1 MAACVLG
8 PGDHSRITRPSYAVY
23 RLARIDRAGA
33 LVEDVERGRVEVL
46 EPVAPH
52 VLDRI
57 CAGLEA
63 SPNTRETVIAFYREA
78 ERLRLTS

>member
-1 MAACVLG
+1 MADIQAEEASG
-8 PGDHSRITRPSYAVY
+8 FIT
-23 RLARIDRAGA
+23 L
-33 LVEDVERGRVEVL
+33 L

-63 SPNTRETVIAFYREA
+63 SPDTPEEVRAFYREA

>member
-1 MAACVLG
+1 M
-8 PGDHSRITRPSYAVY
+8 VY
-23 RLARIDRAGA
+23 ELARIEYADA
-33 LVEDVERGRVEVL
+33 LIEDLESEL
-46 EPVAPH
+46 IEPVAAY

-63 SPNTRETVIAFYREA
+63 SPNTPETVIAFYREA